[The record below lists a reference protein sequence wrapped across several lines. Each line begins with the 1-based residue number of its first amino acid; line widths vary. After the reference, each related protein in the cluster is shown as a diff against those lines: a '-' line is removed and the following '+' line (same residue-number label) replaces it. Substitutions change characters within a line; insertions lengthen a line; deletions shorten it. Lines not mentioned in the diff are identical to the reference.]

1 MKVDFCFYF
10 SYNQKTMD
18 ASYSSV
24 FLSKVSDVSL
34 QIKAEYSE
42 KLEQAIDLLFEAW
55 KNEKWV
61 YIMGNG
67 GSASTATHLVADLS
81 KTICDSPEEKGLKAI
96 ALFDNIPL
104 VSAAINDWGWEN
116 LYVNQLKT
124 FYEPGGVGIGISV
137 HGGSGKDLSGKW
149 SQNILKGLQY
159 IKDQGGKT
167 IGLSGFDGGSMKD
180 LVDVSIVVP
189 VESTPLVEGLQA
201 VLTHLIVFGLK
212 ERIHSSK

>member
-1 MKVDFCFYF
+1 
-10 SYNQKTMD
+10 MD
-18 ASYSSV
+18 ISYSSD

-42 KLEQAIDLLFEAW
+42 KLEQAINLLFKAW
-55 KNEKWV
+55 KEGSWV

-81 KTICDSPEEKGLKAI
+81 KTICNNPEEKGLKTM
-96 ALFDNIPL
+96 ALFDNPPL
-104 VSAAINDWGWEN
+104 VSATINDWGWEN
-116 LYVNQLKT
+116 LYVNQLTT

-137 HGGSGKDLSGKW
+137 HGGSGKDLSGQW

-159 IKDQGGKT
+159 IKNHGGKT
-167 IGLSGFDGGSMKD
+167 IGLSGFDGGAMKD
-180 LVDVSIVVP
+180 LVDVSIIVP
-189 VESTPLVEGLQA
+189 AESTPLVEGLHA